1 MRARTPPDD
10 QPVEIVG
17 YVTDPKLIGY
27 QILTNYES
35 TFWRA
40 LVGNDAWSLYE
51 ILRSFCHDGNNT
63 CRPSIKLLT
72 AILGLQDKRAIIG
85 RNKTV
90 KGKEYQYPGL
100 IDLLQEHGLV
110 VAETRGEGHSISY
123 LYHVNLTPTLLS
135 PEQIEQLPELL
146 QRKHAELLARCEA
159 AIAELE
165 TRKRASRFPK
175 IDVRDTEQ
183 QVEERDGNFPPLSD
197 QPVEGDG
204 NFPSGDGKRPTADG
218 NFPSEQHPSNTT
230 HTTTSFV
237 EQETPTT
244 PLHNVQQD
252 VVVALTKNG
261 ISKRVATQLSTRY
274 QADQIREKI
283 AFLHFLQETN
293 PEKVKNPQGWLRR
306 AVEEDYAPPEGY
318 HSKQEQDE
326 ERHAETEP
334 DRLPQEAHR
343 LALTWQERVIQQQN
357 IPDTLRILTE
367 QLQADLAL
375 QMTTATFSTWVA
387 SIVIAAHNAQQA
399 TIAVP
404 SHAAYQWLTHRL
416 KAMFERSLSSLVG
429 EPVEVAFEVVDLV
442 GAAAASTQ
450 GAQPELT

>member
-1 MRARTPPDD
+1 MSFAQEEHTMRARTPPDD

-35 TFWRA
+35 TYWRA

-85 RNKTV
+85 RKKTV

-100 IDLLQEHGLV
+100 IDILQEHGLV
-110 VAETRGEGHSISY
+110 VAETRGEGHSFSY

-135 PEQIEQLPELL
+135 IEQIEQLPELL

-175 IDVRDTEQ
+175 PDVRDTEH
-183 QVEERDGNFPPLSD
+183 QVREVGGKFPP
-197 QPVEGDG
+197 
-204 NFPSGDGKRPTADG
+204 GDGKRPTEDG
-218 NFPSEQHPSNTT
+218 NFPSEQHPNNTT
-230 HTTTSFV
+230 HTTIVFV
-237 EQETPTT
+237 EQETGADS
-244 PLHNVQQD
+244 LHNVQQD
-252 VVVALTKNG
+252 VVVALTENG

-274 QADQIREKI
+274 RAERIREKI
-283 AFLHFLQETN
+283 AFLHFLQETS

-306 AVEEDYAPPEGY
+306 AVEEDYASPEGY
-318 HSKQEQDE
+318 QSEQEQDE
-326 ERHAETEP
+326 ERCVETELAVVP
-334 DRLPQEAHR
+334 REEHR
-343 LALTWQERVIQQQN
+343 PTLTWQERVIQQQN
-357 IPDTLRILTE
+357 IPDTLCILTE

-375 QMTTATFSTWVA
+375 QMTTATFNTWVA
-387 SIVIAAHNAQQA
+387 SIVIAARNGRQV

-404 SHAAYQWLTHRL
+404 SQAAYEWLTHRL
-416 KAMFERSLSSLVG
+416 KAKFERSLSSLVG
-429 EPVEVAFEVVDLV
+429 EDVEVTFEVVDLA
-442 GAAAASTQ
+442 GAATVSTH
-450 GAQPELT
+450 GAQSKLT

>member
-1 MRARTPPDD
+1 MRAQTPPAD

-35 TFWRA
+35 TYWRA

-85 RNKTV
+85 RKKTV

-159 AIAELE
+159 AIRELE
-165 TRKRASRFPK
+165 TRKRTSRFPK
-175 IDVRDTEQ
+175 SDVRATEQ
-183 QVEERDGNFPPLSD
+183 PVEERDGKFPPQSD
-197 QPVEGDG
+197 QAAEGDG
-204 NFPSGDGKRPTADG
+204 NFPPGDGKRPMEDG
-218 NFPSEQHPSNTT
+218 NFPSEQHPNNTT
-230 HTTTSFV
+230 HTTTVFV
-237 EQETPTT
+237 EQETHTGA
-244 PLHNVQQD
+244 LHNVQED
-252 VVVALTKNG
+252 VVVALTGNG

-283 AFLHFLQETN
+283 AFLHFLQETA

-318 HSKQEQDE
+318 HNRQEQDE
-326 ERHAETEP
+326 ERRVETEL
-334 DRLPQEAHR
+334 DGLPREAHR
-343 LALTWQERVIQQQN
+343 LTLTWQERVIQQQN
-357 IPDTLRILTE
+357 IPDTLCILTD

-375 QMTTATFSTWVA
+375 QMTTATFNTWVA
-387 SIVIAAHNAQQA
+387 SIVIITRNAQQA

-404 SHAAYQWLTHRL
+404 SQAAYEWLTHRL
-416 KAMFERSLSSLVG
+416 KAMFERSLSSRLG
-429 EPVEVAFEVVDLV
+429 EPVEVAFEVVDLA
-442 GAAAASTQ
+442 GAAPASTQ
-450 GAQPELT
+450 SAH